1 MAEPKKKRKSRQI
14 AGGGM
19 SPVTRPT
26 GNKRGPRPGAARNQ
40 GVGAADVAD
49 RTTQGRAS
57 PTAAGP
63 SAGLQRGFER
73 APRAAERVAR
83 PRALTR
89 PDFRPMELSP
99 PRAPEG
105 WAPDP
110 GSLQPYLPPAQPYVP
125 PAPQPFYPQGQ
136 GQMELL
142 PMPAPDK
149 I

>member
-14 AGGGM
+14 AGRGM
-19 SPVTRPT
+19 PPVTRPT

-49 RTTQGRAS
+49 RTTQGRAA

-73 APRAAERVAR
+73 APLQPASRIATEERVPR
-83 PRALTR
+83 PRALPR

-110 GSLQPYLPPAQPYVP
+110 GSLQP
-125 PAPQPFYPQGQ
+125 
-136 GQMELL
+136 
-142 PMPAPDK
+142 
-149 I
+149 